1 VSTPTGREPLRQADL
16 EAAGPPAPWRF
27 EVVTETASTNADLL
41 AAAAEGAAEGL
52 VRVAEYQHGGRGRL
66 DRSWTSPPGA
76 GLTFSVL
83 LRPGVPLANWGWL
96 PLLAGVAL
104 ADTITADT
112 ITAGGIPARLK
123 WPNDLLL
130 GPRQQ
135 KAAGILAQVGS
146 GAVVIGI
153 GLNVS
158 STLAELPV
166 ATATSLG
173 QHGGRLD
180 RAGILVD
187 FLATFATGYRDWQA
201 AGGSAQV
208 SGLAE
213 RYRGH
218 CATLGQPVAVHLP
231 AEILQAEAVDIDD
244 DARLIVSVEGGGRRA
259 IAAGDVTHLR
269 PGTG

>member
-1 VSTPTGREPLRQADL
+1 VSIPTGREPLRQADL
-16 EAAGPPAPWRF
+16 EAVAPPAPWRF
-27 EVVTETASTNADLL
+27 EGVTETESTNADLL

-52 VRVAEYQHGGRGRL
+52 VRVAEYQRGGRGRL

-76 GLTFSVL
+76 GLTFSML
-83 LRPGVPLANWGWL
+83 LRPGVPMANWGWL

-166 ATATSLG
+166 PTATSLA
-173 QHGGRLD
+173 QHSGRLD
-180 RAGILVD
+180 RAGILID
-187 FLATFATGYRDWQA
+187 FLAAFATGYRDWQA
-201 AGGSAQV
+201 AGGNAQV

-218 CATLGQPVAVHLP
+218 CATLGQPVAVHLA

-244 DARLIVSVEGGGRRA
+244 DARLIVSLEGGVRRA